1 MFYFSVVELRAVD
14 KRSFFVVLTSL
25 INNFMLKLNLENLV
39 KSSQLKCEINATQ
52 VSPCKLNLCEELFGR
67 IPSSWPVDLYLRAKP
82 RFPLLDCD
90 KDFGSNS
97 DQLNS

>member
-39 KSSQLKCEINATQ
+39 KSSQLKCEIYATQ

-67 IPSSWPVDLYLRAKP
+67 IPSSWLVDLYLTAKP
-82 RFPLLDCD
+82 KFPLLDCD